1 MSYGTSLTDALR
13 QVGVYTGRILRGEK
27 PPDLPVQNPTK
38 YEAMAANE
46 AVEHD
51 GHDVVSLVNPVL
63 ALPMTA
69 MREGLW
75 HLAPLVRATCYS
87 G

>member
-13 QVGVYTGRILRGEK
+13 QVRVVSLGAK
-27 PPDLPVQNPTK
+27 NWADLPGQNPTK

-51 GHDVVSLVNPVL
+51 RHDVVSLL
-63 ALPMTA
+63 
-69 MREGLW
+69 
-75 HLAPLVRATCYS
+75 
-87 G
+87 